1 MKKNLTIFSAVV
13 ALLGAILF
21 SVVPSEPAR
30 AAEKNPMIAAGSPT
44 VELVTNHGTITI
56 QLDEARAPFTVANFL
71 TYVKSSHYDGT
82 IFHRVI
88 PQFMIQ
94 GGGFTTEFEKKPTND
109 MIPNEADNGLKN
121 LPGTIAMARTS
132 DPHSATAQFFINTAN
147 NRFLNHTRKSQRGW
161 GYTVFGQVIS
171 GIDVVRKIE
180 QVETGAGGIFAK
192 DAPQQAVII
201 QSVKLISK

>member
-13 ALLGAILF
+13 ALLGAITFTVF
-21 SVVPSEPAR
+21 STTPAV
-30 AAEKNPMIAAGSPT
+30 ANEKNPPIAEGSPV
-44 VELVTNHGTITI
+44 VELVTNRGTITI
-56 QLDEARAPFTVANFL
+56 QLDQARAPFTVGNFL
-71 TYVKSSHYDGT
+71 HYVEKGQYSNT

-88 PQFMIQ
+88 PRFMIQ
-94 GGGFTTEFEKKPTND
+94 GGGYTTEYIKKPTAD

-132 DPHSATAQFFINTAN
+132 DPHSATSQFFINTAN

-171 GIDVVRKIE
+171 GIEVVQQIE
-180 QVETGAGGIFAK
+180 QSETGPGGPFSK
-192 DAPQQAVII
+192 DAPQEMVVI
-201 QSVKLISK
+201 QSATLISK